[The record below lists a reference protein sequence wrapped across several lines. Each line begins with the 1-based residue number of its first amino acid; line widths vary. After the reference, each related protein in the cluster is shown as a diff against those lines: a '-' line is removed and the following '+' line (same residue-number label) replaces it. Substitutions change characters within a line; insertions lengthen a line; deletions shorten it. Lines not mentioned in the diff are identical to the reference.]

1 MKSEEIINEIV
12 KDIEKISGKHS
23 SFEIFSDWVTLNA
36 IGIQNGCIVKH
47 DDIWQERENKLNNI
61 KKKYAEKELKIIFG
75 MYFKLLNAFGNEI
88 NDYLGEIF
96 MRLSNSPD
104 KKKMGQCFTP
114 FSVSLLNAMLTLK
127 DIEIKKIFS
136 LYEPTCGA
144 GGMIISVA
152 KLLFD
157 KGINYQIN
165 MKVVAQDLNILCVYM
180 TYIQL
185 SLMGVDAIVAQGDAL
200 SEPYIENYPKDR
212 IFRTPKNL
220 KLF

>member
-23 SFEIFSDWVTLNA
+23 SFEIFSDWVTMCA
-36 IGIQNGCIVKH
+36 ISIQNGCYLIH
-47 DDIWQERENKLNNI
+47 NDIWEGREKIFEELA
-61 KKKYAEKELKIIFG
+61 KKYSEKEIKVIFNLYG
-75 MYFKLLNAFGNEI
+75 KLLDAFENDRW
-88 NDYLGEIF
+88 DYLGEIF
-96 MRLSNSPD
+96 MRLNNSAD

-127 DIEIKKIFS
+127 DIETKKTFN

-165 MKVVAQDLNILCVYM
+165 MKVAAQDLNILCVYM

-185 SLMGVDAIVAQGDAL
+185 SLMGVDAIVAQGDTL
-200 SEPYIENYPKDR
+200 SEPHIENYPKDK

>member
-1 MKSEEIINEIV
+1 MKNEKIINEIV
-12 KDIEKISGKHS
+12 KDINNLSGKHS
-23 SFEIFSDWVTLNA
+23 SFEIFSDWVTMCA
-36 IGIQNGCIVKH
+36 ISIQNGCYLIH
-47 DDIWQERENKLNNI
+47 NDIWEGREKIFKELA
-61 KKKYAEKELKIIFG
+61 KKYSEKEIKVIFNLYG
-75 MYFKLLNAFGNEI
+75 KLLDAFENDRW
-88 NDYLGEIF
+88 DYLGEIF
-96 MRLSNSPD
+96 MRLNNSAD

-127 DIEIKKIFS
+127 DIETKKTFS

-157 KGINYQIN
+157 KGINYQTN

-185 SLMGVDAIVAQGDAL
+185 SLMGVDAIVAQGDTL

>member
-1 MKSEEIINEIV
+1 
-12 KDIEKISGKHS
+12 
-23 SFEIFSDWVTLNA
+23 
-36 IGIQNGCIVKH
+36 
-47 DDIWQERENKLNNI
+47 
-61 KKKYAEKELKIIFG
+61 
-75 MYFKLLNAFGNEI
+75 
-88 NDYLGEIF
+88 
-96 MRLSNSPD
+96 
-104 KKKMGQCFTP
+104 
-114 FSVSLLNAMLTLK
+114 
-127 DIEIKKIFS
+127 
-136 LYEPTCGA
+136 
-144 GGMIISVA
+144 MIISVA

-185 SLMGVDAIVAQGDAL
+185 SLMGVDAIVAQGDTL